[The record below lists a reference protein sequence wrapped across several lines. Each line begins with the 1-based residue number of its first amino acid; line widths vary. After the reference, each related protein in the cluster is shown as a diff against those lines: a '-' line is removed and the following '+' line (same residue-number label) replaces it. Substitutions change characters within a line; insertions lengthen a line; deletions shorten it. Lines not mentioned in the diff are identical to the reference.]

1 MAVLE
6 INWSPTDK
14 QLRQFALLLA
24 LLLGGLTGWLVW
36 KAQPPAWAAT
46 AGIAAALAATVGT
59 LRPRLMRAVYVGW
72 MAAVFPI
79 GWLVSHLL
87 LAAIYYLVITPVAML
102 MRLCGYD
109 PMQRR
114 WDRQATTYWQS
125 RREDDDPQRY
135 FKQY

>member
-6 INWSPTDK
+6 INWNPTDK

-24 LLLGGLTGWLVW
+24 LLLAGLAGWLVW
-36 KAQPPAWAAT
+36 QSHPLAWAAG
-46 AGIAAALAATVGT
+46 AGAAAVAAGLLGVF
-59 LRPRLMRAVYVGW
+59 RPALMRVVYVGW

-87 LAAIYYLVITPVAML
+87 LTAIYYLVITPIGVM
-102 MRLCGYD
+102 MRVRGYD

-114 WDRQATTYWQS
+114 WDRQATTYWKP
-125 RREDDDPQRY
+125 RRDVDDPKRY

>member
-6 INWSPTDK
+6 INWSPTGR

-36 KAQPPAWAAT
+36 KAQPLCWV
-46 AGIAAALAATVGT
+46 AAAGTAAAVAGAIGVF
-59 LRPRLMRAVYVGW
+59 RPSLMRAVFVGW
-72 MAAVFPI
+72 MVAVFPL

-87 LAAIYYLVITPVAML
+87 LAAIYYLIITPIGML
-102 MRLCGYD
+102 MRFCGYD

-114 WDRQATTYWQS
+114 LDRQAATYWQP
-125 RREDDDPQRY
+125 RQKDDDPQRY